1 VIKLE
6 LCKEEDYHF
15 VYQLVEDFFKTDLNV
30 MYMKLDRFD
39 EFIKKAFVKSD
50 KHYIVKNEKGERIGH
65 VHIMD
70 NNEIGY
76 FIAPQ
81 YQGKGFGTEAVKK
94 LMELNPRKRYFAT
107 IHNKNKASIRVIE
120 KLNFLS
126 KGTIYEKKE
135 NSS

>member
-30 MYMKLDRFD
+30 MYMKLDSFD

-50 KHYIVKNEKGERIGH
+50 KHYIVKNEKGKRIGH

-76 FIAPQ
+76 FMVSE
-81 YQGKGFGTEAVKK
+81 YQSKGIGTEAVKK
-94 LMELNPRKRYFAT
+94 LIELNPRERYFAT
-107 IHNKNKASIRVIE
+107 IHNKNKPSIRLIE
-120 KLNFLS
+120 KLGFLQ

-135 NSS
+135 EFI